1 MSRLRGT
8 ALVALVGAL
17 VWTTGCVST
26 DDGTRR
32 GAAGPPSTGA
42 PATGPAT
49 GAGAPAGGAA
59 TGPATG
65 VGAAGAP
72 VTGAAPSA
80 APSRGPVPLPELQPG
95 HRRIASGG
103 PTRGGGDMGRVKVGA
118 GTTWINVNCAADGGP
133 RPLVLEVDGVARFT
147 VTCGGKESGTYANR
161 LDLGTGGEGRFH
173 VDTSE
178 AVRWAADIQ
187 VPAEGRAG

>member
-17 VWTTGCVST
+17 VWTTGCAGT
-26 DDGTRR
+26 DDGTGR
-32 GAAGPPSTGA
+32 GAAGGPSTGA
-42 PATGPAT
+42 PAGAPAT
-49 GAGAPAGGAA
+49 GSA
-59 TGPATG
+59 TGPATDPATG
-65 VGAAGAP
+65 DGAAGAP

-80 APSRGPVPLPELQPG
+80 APSRGPVPLPELQSG

>member
-49 GAGAPAGGAA
+49 GAGA
-59 TGPATG
+59 
-65 VGAAGAP
+65 AGAP

-95 HRRIASGG
+95 HRRIASAG
-103 PTRGGGDMGRVKVGA
+103 PARGDASLGRVKVGA
-118 GTTWINVNCAADGGP
+118 GTTWVNVNCAADGGP
-133 RPLVLEVDGVARFT
+133 SPLTLEVDGVARFT
-147 VTCGGKESGTYANR
+147 VTCGGTESGTYANR

-173 VDTSE
+173 VETSDT
-178 AVRWAADIQ
+178 VRWTADVQ
-187 VPAEGRAG
+187 VREAGRAG